1 MIKDCIRPFAQLLL
15 LLVSVSMAQASAA
28 HEIGESRVIIAREA
42 ASWTA
47 LFTTAPTALIN
58 RLELQ
63 AGLPPSRHLDEA
75 QALALLKR
83 FEVKL
88 PAYFH
93 VTIDAAPIPVTVE
106 IERLELPADISRPAL
121 LVLKVAGAM
130 PDNAKAMIW
139 QFDLLKSRYAL
150 QLSEQ
155 TVWLEGDEPSPSMP
169 FSPGPA
175 ETLPRLVAQYLLLGF
190 THIVPGGPDHVL
202 FVLGLVLLTTRVRPL
217 ITQITAFTV
226 AHCLT
231 LLLALQGVIAL
242 PASIV
247 EPLIALSISS
257 IAIENILVR
266 QMTPWR
272 PLLVF
277 GFGLMHG
284 LGFAGVLTELGLPA
298 QDRLAAVLAFNL
310 GVEAGQL
317 AVVGLAFGLVL
328 FWWKDRPWYRTRL
341 VHPASAAIALTGLYW
356 TAERVIGF

>member
-1 MIKDCIRPFAQLLL
+1 MIKDCICPFAQFLLL
-15 LLVSVSMAQASAA
+15 FFSVLMGQTSAA

-63 AGLPPSRHLDEA
+63 AGLPPSRDLDEA

-83 FEVKL
+83 FEVEL

-106 IERLELPADISRPAL
+106 IERLELSADISRPAL

-130 PDNAKAMIW
+130 PDNAKAMVW

-150 QLSEQ
+150 QLSER
-155 TVWLEGDEPSPSMP
+155 TYWLEGDEPSPPMP
-169 FSPGPA
+169 FSPGSA

-202 FVLGLVLLTTRVRPL
+202 FVLGLVLLATRVRPL

-247 EPLIALSISS
+247 EPLIALSISYV
-257 IAIENILVR
+257 AIENILVR

-298 QDRLAAVLAFNL
+298 QDRFAAVLAFNL

-317 AVVGLAFGLVL
+317 AVVGLAYGLIL

-341 VHPASAAIALTGLYW
+341 VHTASAAIALIGLYW